1 MSSLRQKISEA
12 AKELYLQEGLEGFS
26 MRRVAEKVGVSAPA
40 IYRHYQNKDDLLNEI
55 IIEGLKILD
64 GYLRPALSAETP
76 YERLLQL
83 LEGYLNFAVEQ
94 PKYFDFAF
102 LTPSRSIDRFPAE
115 LAKHD
120 WTTFTSAVGQIYLCM
135 EQGIL
140 KKDDPIETAI
150 TLWAEVHGLVSLY
163 RVQRFGQSLDSFRQV
178 FWRAVRRILQGLRAD
193 GELPEIG
200 QADRPAPS
208 SPVSG

>member
-1 MSSLRQKISEA
+1 MSTLRERISQA
-12 AKELYLQEGLEGFS
+12 AKELYLREGLEGFS
-26 MRRVAEKVGVSAPA
+26 MRRVAEMVGVSAPA
-40 IYRHYQNKDDLLNEI
+40 IYRHYQNKDELLNEI

-64 GYLRPALSAETP
+64 TYLRPALSAKTP

-102 LTPSRSIDRFPAE
+102 ITPSSGIDRFPAE

-120 WTTFTSAVGQIYLCM
+120 WTTFTSAVGQIYQCL
-135 EQGIL
+135 EQGVL

-163 RVQRFGQSLDSFRQV
+163 RVQRFGQSLDTFRQIY
-178 FWRAVRRILQGLRAD
+178 WRAVRRILQGLREEGALTEVSQAD
-193 GELPEIG
+193 G
-200 QADRPAPS
+200 PS
-208 SPVSG
+208 PTSPTSG

>member
-1 MSSLRQKISEA
+1 
-12 AKELYLQEGLEGFS
+12 

-40 IYRHYQNKDDLLNEI
+40 IYRHYQNKDELLNEI

-64 GYLRPALSAETP
+64 DYLRPALSADTP

-102 LTPSRSIDRFPAE
+102 ITPSRGIDRFPAE

-120 WTTFTSAVGQIYLCM
+120 WTTFTSAVGQIYQCM
-135 EQGIL
+135 DQGIL

-163 RVQRFGQSLDSFRQV
+163 RVQRFGQSLETFRQIY
-178 FWRAVRRILQGLRAD
+178 WRAVQRILEGLRAES
-193 GELPEIG
+193 ELPEIG
-200 QADRPAPS
+200 QADRTSSTPPA
-208 SPVSG
+208 SG